1 MVVEEVC
8 EMGEFQDR
16 MKRDLEIRGFSLS
29 TRQCYLARM
38 KAMIRFFMRSPDEL
52 TIDDIHTYQLYLT
65 RDRKVCWGSFNQSVC
80 AIRFFYGVTL
90 NKGWDI
96 QRIPYQKTGRKLP
109 VVLSCEE
116 VSKLFDVVENLKHR
130 TILMAAYA
138 AGLRVSE
145 VTHLRV
151 RDIDSQRMMLR
162 VEQSKGRQDRYV
174 MLSHKLL
181 TVLREYWRTYR
192 TEHWLFEGQ
201 IPQQPLT
208 RSAVHLVF
216 KKARRKAGI
225 IKNVSVHSL
234 RHAFATHLLE
244 SGVNIRKIQLLL
256 GHRSLQSTQIYTH
269 VARDYLDGTPS
280 PLDIL
285 PDLSDATSAKS

>member
-1 MVVEEVC
+1 
-8 EMGEFQDR
+8 
-16 MKRDLEIRGFSLS
+16 
-29 TRQCYLARM
+29 M
-38 KAMIRFFMRSPDEL
+38 KAMVRFFMRPPDEL
-52 TIDDIHTYQLYLT
+52 TLEDIHSYQLHLT
-65 RDRKVCWGSFNQSVC
+65 RDQKVCWGSFNQSVC

-90 NKGWDI
+90 DKGWDI

-116 VSKLFDVVENLKHR
+116 V
-130 TILMAAYA
+130 YA

-151 RDIDSQRMMLR
+151 SDIDSQRMMLR
-162 VEQSKGRQDRYV
+162 VEQGKGRQDRYV

-192 TEHWLFEGQ
+192 TEHWLFDGQ

-208 RSAVHLVF
+208 RSTVHKVF
-216 KKARRKAGI
+216 QKAKRKAGI

-269 VARDYLDGTPS
+269 VARDSCPTRAASLQPRA
-280 PLDIL
+280 
-285 PDLSDATSAKS
+285 DACHARRSSTAVEIDRSSNWPTSSVSAAKQCRVSTVGRHVW

>member
-1 MVVEEVC
+1 
-8 EMGEFQDR
+8 MGEFQDR
-16 MKRDLEIRGFSLS
+16 MERDLQIRGYSSS
-29 TRQCYLARM
+29 TQQCYLARM
-38 KAMIRFFMRSPDEL
+38 KALVRFFMRAPDEL
-52 TIDDIHTYQLYLT
+52 TLEDIHTYQLHLT
-65 RDRKVCWGSFNQSVC
+65 RDQKVGWGTFNQSVC

-90 NKGWDI
+90 DKGWDI

-116 VSKLFDVVENLKHR
+116 VTKLFDVVENLKHR

-145 VTHLRV
+145 ITHLRV
-151 RDIDSQRMMLR
+151 SDIDSQRMMVR

-181 TVLREYWRTYR
+181 AVLREYWGTYR

-208 RSAVHLVF
+208 RSTVQKVF
-216 KKARRKAGI
+216 QKAKLKAGI

-244 SGVNIRKIQLLL
+244 NGTNIRKIQLLL
-256 GHRSLQSTQIYTH
+256 GHRSE
-269 VARDYLDGTPS
+269 
-280 PLDIL
+280 IL
-285 PDLSDATSAKS
+285 SIVVDRPDLIRRRSSASWSSSSPFSFPPCSSVFPRGCRL

>member
-1 MVVEEVC
+1 
-8 EMGEFQDR
+8 
-16 MKRDLEIRGFSLS
+16 
-29 TRQCYLARM
+29 M

-52 TIDDIHTYQLYLT
+52 TIEDIHSYQLHLT
-65 RDRKVCWGSFNQSVC
+65 RVEKVCWGSFNQSVC

-90 NKGWDI
+90 DKGWDI

-116 VSKLFDVVENLKHR
+116 VTKLFEVVENLKHR
-130 TILMAAYA
+130 TILMTAYA

-151 RDIDSQRMMLR
+151 SDIDSQRMMLR

-192 TEHWLFEGQ
+192 TEHWLFDGQ

-208 RSAVHLVF
+208 RSTVHKVF
-216 KKARRKAGI
+216 QKAKIKAGI

-269 VARDYLDGTPS
+269 VARDYLDETPS

-285 PDLSDATSAKS
+285 PDLSSVTSAKS